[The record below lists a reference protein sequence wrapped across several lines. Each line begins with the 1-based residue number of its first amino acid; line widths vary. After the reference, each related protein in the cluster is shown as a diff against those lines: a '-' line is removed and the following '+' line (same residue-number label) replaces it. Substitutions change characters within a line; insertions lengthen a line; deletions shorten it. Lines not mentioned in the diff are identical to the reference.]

1 MHGPAFI
8 PLGGAALAFCPCLLR
23 QGAHP
28 EGTGPFLGLS
38 GLRALGL
45 VWRAA
50 SRMRP
55 SLAPCMMVG
64 PSWAAILK
72 GAGRGR

>member
-1 MHGPAFI
+1 MHFVRACCVRGPTPRGRA
-8 PLGGAALAFCPCLLR
+8 
-23 QGAHP
+23 
-28 EGTGPFLGLS
+28 PFLGLS

-55 SLAPCMMVG
+55 SLVHFCDCGVE
-64 PSWAAILK
+64 AAEENPLNK
-72 GAGRGR
+72 

>member
-1 MHGPAFI
+1 MHFVRACCVRGPTPRGRA
-8 PLGGAALAFCPCLLR
+8 
-23 QGAHP
+23 
-28 EGTGPFLGLS
+28 PFLGLS

-55 SLAPCMMVG
+55 SLAPCRMVG
-64 PSWAAILK
+64 PSWAAF
-72 GAGRGR
+72 

>member
-1 MHGPAFI
+1 MHFVRACFVRGPTPRA
-8 PLGGAALAFCPCLLR
+8 
-23 QGAHP
+23 
-28 EGTGPFLGLS
+28 PFLGLS

-50 SRMRP
+50 SRLRP

-64 PSWAAILK
+64 PRWAAF
-72 GAGRGR
+72 